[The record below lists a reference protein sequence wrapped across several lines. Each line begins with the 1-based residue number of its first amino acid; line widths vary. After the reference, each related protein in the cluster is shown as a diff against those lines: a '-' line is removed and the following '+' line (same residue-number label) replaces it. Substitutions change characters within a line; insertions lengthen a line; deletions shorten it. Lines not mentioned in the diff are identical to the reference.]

1 MAYHSDSACGPIGS
15 LNMDHCTKDT
25 PKVVCERKVEE
36 MKKCIQGRIDD
47 YRLYEK
53 KENAKSPEMIKR
65 AEGHAEQIILAQN
78 VLFSCGKCV
87 YGKAWKPDGGYPKQV
102 QQRITA
108 KRRLFERAQK
118 ALRSNANALAITKAK
133 VPPHATIKNVAKH
146 FQTKFK
152 ILKKETRSK
161 TQWGLKNITTKQ
173 QFVHNFLNPK
183 AAMVS
188 APWAPHPELVKE
200 LDRGKNLPGLRKIN
214 SKLGENIDQF
224 WREVKGELTPEEQAK
239 KKGAVEKKSR
249 IENLKTKTRKI
260 LFNTAA
266 AVARIARATTR
277 RAKHRMRQILK
288 KSSSSSTSKLRR

>member
-1 MAYHSDSACGPIGS
+1 MSYHSDSACGPIGS
-15 LNMDHCTKDT
+15 SNMNPCTKDT
-25 PKVVCERKVEE
+25 PKDICEKKVEH

-47 YRLYEK
+47 YRFYEK

-102 QQRITA
+102 QQRITE

-118 ALRSNANALAITKAK
+118 ALRSNANALKITKAQ
-133 VPPHATIKNVAKH
+133 VPPHATRENVAKY

-161 TQWGLKNITTKQ
+161 TQWGLKNITKKQ

-188 APWAPHPELVKE
+188 APWAPHPELVKQ
-200 LDRGKNLPGLRKIN
+200 LDRGINLPGLRDIN
-214 SKLGENIDQF
+214 SRLGDNIDKF
-224 WREVKGELTPEEQAK
+224 WREVTGKLTSDEQAK
-239 KKGAVEKKSR
+239 KNKFLKKKSR
-249 IENLKTKTRKI
+249 IENLAAKTRRI
-260 LFNTAA
+260 LFNAAA

-288 KSSSSSTSKLRR
+288 QSSSSSTRKLRR